1 MKERLL
7 QWARGL
13 RGRTPSLLRR
23 YLFSAV
29 FGGLVIITFYALR
42 AILPD
47 SLAHSEYTTVA
58 FIVISVLLLFP
69 AREWF
74 ARYLLARSDY
84 SALLGHDFHHLDFLS
99 GLFGRD
105 ALIYDVTP
113 ALLEWLG
120 CRSAV
125 LATAEPDRKRFQT
138 FRIRGGAVRAWVE
151 LPAEQIARAEA
162 EIARRRTLIHD
173 DELYVSA
180 DVLALMRAYGARVI
194 VPFVYRHRLLGMLL
208 LQQTPKNRYAGVALD
223 TYAGKAAVSLHNFIL
238 SVRLVEPREF
248 ALEKETARKIQS
260 LLQLTR
266 IPTLPGYTVRRL
278 DDLGTPCVV
287 EFFPGQ
293 DPDTYYLAMLCSA
306 RAGGS
311 SALVLFGMLG
321 CLYSYLQLKR
331 RVSLHHL
338 IGHMK
343 RDPALVRSRYRA
355 SILAAELQ
363 LSKRRLTV
371 LVDGRDLDLRE
382 TQRPDRVIISP
393 GWRNY
398 VDLVPGR
405 PLCVLA
411 NGEPILEIAVLPGL
425 TEVSAP
431 IAGDD
436 ERAIVERSSQRSADP

>member
-1 MKERLL
+1 M
-7 QWARGL
+7 
-13 RGRTPSLLRR
+13 RR

-29 FGGLVIITFYALR
+29 FGGLVILTFYALR
-42 AILPD
+42 ALLPD
-47 SLAHSEYTTVA
+47 AWAQSPYTSVA

-99 GLFGRD
+99 GHFDRE

-113 ALLEWLG
+113 ELLEWLG

-125 LATAEPDRKRFQT
+125 LAAAEPNRRGFQT
-138 FRIRGGAVRAWVE
+138 YRIRGRAVRPWTD
-151 LPAEQIARAEA
+151 LLHEQVARAQA
-162 EIARRRTLIHD
+162 DIARRRTLIHD

-180 DVLALMRAYGARVI
+180 EVLALMKVYGAHVL
-194 VPFVYRHRLLGMLL
+194 VPFVYRHRLVGMLL
-208 LQQTPKNRYAGVALD
+208 LQQTPQNQYANVALD
-223 TYAGKAAVSLHNFIL
+223 TYAGKAAVSLHNFML
-238 SVRLVEPREF
+238 SVRLVEPRELS
-248 ALEKETARKIQS
+248 LERETARKIQS

-266 IPTLPGYTVRRL
+266 IPELPGFVLRRL
-278 DDLGTPCVV
+278 DDLGTPCVI
-287 EFFPGQ
+287 EFFPGE

-321 CLYSYLQLKR
+321 CLYSYLQLR
-331 RVSLHHL
+331 RRTSLHQL
-338 IGHMK
+338 ISHMK
-343 RDPALVRSRYRA
+343 REPGLVRSRYRA

-371 LVDGRDLDLRE
+371 LVDGRELDLRE
-382 TQRPDRVIISP
+382 KERPEKVVISP

-398 VDLVPGR
+398 VDLLPGR
-405 PLCVLA
+405 PLHVLA
-411 NGEPILEIAVLPGL
+411 NGEPILEIAVAPDAAGGHTATVAPGVGS
-425 TEVSAP
+425 TVGPKRAP
-431 IAGDD
+431 EEEA
-436 ERAIVERSSQRSADP
+436 RS